1 MRVLIVHGAYQQFG
15 GEDSVVRAE
24 RELLERHGD
33 EVLLYSRHNDETK
46 NFNLADKAFFF
57 PQTVYSWKSSAE
69 IADVVHGFQPDV
81 AFVHNVYPLISPSV
95 YYKLNSLG
103 VPAVQVLHN
112 FRPFCPNG
120 LYYTQGQICEDCKG
134 GNYLSAVRKRC
145 FRDSYLL
152 SGLYGLTLGSN
163 RLAGMVDN
171 IAGFIC
177 LTEFFK
183 IKMQE
188 AGVPDSKLFVRPNF
202 VYAPSLQSPSLQ
214 SPSLQSK
221 TNGAGNYALYLGRL
235 SPEKGCW
242 TLIHAFEQMPQLT
255 LKIIGTGPQEQE
267 LKDYVRSQGLNNI
280 QFLGFKSGAEKWQ
293 LLGDAVCLVLPSE
306 WYENFPVTVLEGY
319 MAAKPV
325 VASRMGGL
333 PYIVDDGK
341 TGLLFEAGNVNEL
354 AQKIQQLADDPAAAA
369 SMGARGR
376 TLSETKYGPE
386 QGYSNLM
393 NIFSQVQATA

>member
-46 NFNLADKAFFF
+46 QFSAAEKVAFF
-57 PQTVYSWKSSAE
+57 PQTVYSWKSSGE
-69 IADVVHGFQPDV
+69 IADVVHGFKPDV

-95 YYKLNSLG
+95 YHKLHALG

-120 LYYTQGQICEDCKG
+120 FFYTQGQICEACKG
-134 GNYLSAVRKRC
+134 GNYLNAVRKRC
-145 FRDSYLL
+145 FRDSYAL
-152 SGLYGLTLGSN
+152 SGLYALTLGSN
-163 RLAGMVDN
+163 RVAGMVN
-171 IAGFIC
+171 KVSGFIC

-202 VYAPSLQSPSLQ
+202 VYAPPLDSSA
-214 SPSLQSK
+214 
-221 TNGAGNYALYLGRL
+221 NDAGKYALYLGRL

-242 TLIHAFEQMPQLT
+242 TLIRAFEQLPHVP

-267 LKDYVRSQGLNNI
+267 LKDYVSSKGLNNI
-280 QFLGFKSGAEKWQ
+280 QFLGFKSGDEKWQ
-293 LLGDAVCLVLPSE
+293 LLRNSLCLVLPSE

-319 MAAKPV
+319 MASKPV

-333 PYIVDDGK
+333 PYIIDDGK
-341 TGLLFEAGNVNEL
+341 SGLLFEAGKANEL
-354 AQKIQQLADDPAAAA
+354 AQKIQRLADNPADAA

-376 TLSETKYGPE
+376 SLSETKYGPD
-386 QGYSNLM
+386 QAYSNLM

>member
-1 MRVLIVHGAYQQFG
+1 MRVLLVHGAYQQFG

-33 EVLLYSRHNDETK
+33 EVLLYSRHNDEIK
-46 NFNLADKAFFF
+46 EFNAVDKASFF
-57 PQTVYSWKSSAE
+57 PQTVYSWKSSGE
-69 IADVVHGFQPDV
+69 IADVVHGFRPDV
-81 AFVHNVYPLISPSV
+81 AFVHNVYPLLSPSV
-95 YYKLNSLG
+95 YHKLHSLG

-120 LYYTQGQICEDCKG
+120 FYYTQGKICEACKD
-134 GNYLSAVRKRC
+134 GNYLNAVRKRC
-145 FRDSYLL
+145 YKDSYVL
-152 SGLYGLTLGSN
+152 SGLYALTLGSN
-163 RLAGMVDN
+163 RLAGMVDK

-183 IKMQE
+183 IKMRE

-202 VYAPSLQSPSLQ
+202 VNAPPLAGDGKAGTYAIFM
-214 SPSLQSK
+214 
-221 TNGAGNYALYLGRL
+221 GRL

-242 TLIHAFEQMPQLT
+242 TLIHAFERLPQVP
-255 LKIIGTGPQEQE
+255 LKILGTGPLEQE
-267 LKDYVRSQGLNNI
+267 LKDYVRAKGIGNI
-280 QFLGFKSGAEKWQ
+280 QFLGFKSGDEKWQ
-293 LLGDAVCLVLPSE
+293 LLRNSMCLVVPSE
-306 WYENFPVTVLEGY
+306 WYENFPVTVLEAF

-341 TGLLFEAGNVNEL
+341 SGLLFEAGKVGDL
-354 AQKIQQLADDPAAAA
+354 VMKIQQLIDDPAGAVR
-369 SMGARGR
+369 MGACARR
-376 TLSETKYGPE
+376 LSETKYGPD

-393 NIFSQVQATA
+393 NVFSQVQATA